1 MMLFFLTTPLT
12 KQNTAQ
18 IVLYYMEHL
27 VKMFWAF
34 FFVLQ
39 VHFKFLNENRKAGE
53 GICDA
58 AEKNKVDL
66 IVMGTRGLDKVR
78 RTVLGSVSDYVLH
91 HSHAPV
97 LVVPSTDEAASK
109 WLRNFLQGIMMV
121 EFFTPSVIVLNSSSA
136 KFW

>member
-1 MMLFFLTTPLT
+1 
-12 KQNTAQ
+12 
-18 IVLYYMEHL
+18 MEHL

-53 GICDA
+53 GICEA

-109 WLRNFLQGIMMV
+109 WLQNFLQGIMMV